1 MTQQQ
6 AIETNTFSDGETQ
19 VPELSRFRFDLAAFG
34 PVVALLVLVALG
46 ALLSPSFI
54 SLGNL
59 ENVLARSA
67 FIGVIAIGAT
77 FVITSGGIDL
87 SVGSMA
93 AFSAATMIVV
103 MNAMIPVVGD
113 GATAVAIGVAVGFL
127 VTVLAGLFNG
137 TAITAGRIEPFIVT
151 LGMMGILRSLVTWF
165 ADGGALTL
173 DFGVREIYR
182 PVYFGGLFGLSWP
195 VIVFL
200 LMAVLG
206 DFIMRRTV
214 FGKHVA
220 AIGSNEE
227 VARYSAIKVSRTKL
241 LTYVIQGACV
251 AIAVFLYVPRLGSA
265 TPATGLGWELE
276 AIAGVII
283 GGTLLKGG
291 RGRVWG
297 TVVGVIILSL
307 ISNLLNLTSIV
318 SPYLNGAVQGT
329 VVVIAV
335 LLQRSRSR

>member
-1 MTQQQ
+1 MR
-6 AIETNTFSDGETQ
+6 
-19 VPELSRFRFDLAAFG
+19 LDLAAFG
-34 PVVALLVLVALG
+34 PVVALVVLVVLG

-113 GATAVAIGVAVGFL
+113 GATAVAVGVAVGFL

-200 LMAVLG
+200 ADG
-206 DFIMRRTV
+206 RARR
-214 FGKHVA
+214 FHHA
-220 AIGSNEE
+220 AD
-227 VARYSAIKVSRTKL
+227 RFR
-241 LTYVIQGACV
+241 
-251 AIAVFLYVPRLGSA
+251 
-265 TPATGLGWELE
+265 
-276 AIAGVII
+276 
-283 GGTLLKGG
+283 
-291 RGRVWG
+291 
-297 TVVGVIILSL
+297 
-307 ISNLLNLTSIV
+307 
-318 SPYLNGAVQGT
+318 
-329 VVVIAV
+329 
-335 LLQRSRSR
+335 

>member
-6 AIETNTFSDGETQ
+6 MAETKGFSDQ
-19 VPELSRFRFDLAAFG
+19 ALRVPETPLWRFDIA
-34 PVVALLVLVALG
+34 ALG
-46 ALLSPSFI
+46 PIIALVVLIILGAMLSPSFI
-54 SLGNL
+54 SFGNL

-93 AFSAATMIVV
+93 AFSAAVMIVV
-103 MNAMIPVVGD
+103 MNAMISVLGP
-113 GATAVAIGVAVGFL
+113 GAAAIAVGVAAGFL
-127 VTVLAGLFNG
+127 VTVFAGLVNG

-151 LGMMGILRSLVTWF
+151 LGMMGVLRSLVTWF
-165 ADGGALTL
+165 ANGGALTL
-173 DFGVREIYR
+173 DFGLRETYR

-206 DFIMRRTV
+206 DILMRRTV
-214 FGKHVA
+214 FGRHVA
-220 AIGSNEE
+220 AIGSSEE

-241 LTYVIQGACV
+241 LTYVIQSACV

-265 TPATGLGWELE
+265 TPSTGLGWELE

-297 TVVGVIILSL
+297 TVIGVVILSL
-307 ISNLLNLTSIV
+307 INNLLNLTSVV

-335 LLQRSRSR
+335 LLQRSSQR